1 MAGKKGSPHPPI
13 FGRNKPRTILDY
25 TVRQR
30 AILNYEIPIDEILT
44 IELSALMKR
53 ANERADQMAYDIA
66 AGLYDLKIHPCEYMP
81 HYTMAEAKAVLQ
93 SLTPWE
99 IHWDIDVSEET

>member
-1 MAGKKGSPHPPI
+1 MGKKGITHKALHE
-13 FGRNKPRTILDY
+13 RAKPRTGLDY
-25 TVRQR
+25 TARQH
-30 AILNYEIPIDEILT
+30 AILNDEIPVEEIRT
-44 IELSALMKR
+44 TELSALMKR

-66 AGLYDLKIHPCEYMP
+66 EGFYDLKIHPCEYMP

-99 IHWDIDVSEET
+99 IHWDIDVSDEA